1 MQITSYGAAGAVTGS
16 CHLLEVAGKKVL
28 LDCGMIQGGSRE
40 EAHNRDA
47 FAFDP
52 AALDAVVLSHAHI
65 DHSGRLPV
73 LTRAGFSGP
82 IYTHEASFDL
92 CKVLLKDSA
101 YIHEKEA
108 QWQNRKRERKGM
120 ALVSPLYTGDDV
132 IRTLEQFETL
142 GYDKPFEI
150 ADGISITL
158 HDAGHIL
165 GSAIV
170 ELHLSENGVKRTLVF
185 SGDLG
190 QRNSPILRDYTR
202 LSHADLVLMESTYG
216 DRDHKDPE
224 HTFAEVSDIVEAIN
238 RKPGNVL
245 IPAFSVGRS
254 QLILYMFAKYF
265 DAWNLGRWQ
274 IFLDS
279 PMAIEATRIY
289 ARHKALYD
297 DEARAFEMENDGLMR
312 LPNLKYTQR
321 SDESMEI
328 NRISSGAIIIA
339 GSGMCTGGRIRHHLK
354 HNVWRNDCHVVI
366 TGYQAYGT
374 VGRDLVEG
382 KSHIRLWGEAIKVG
396 ATVHTI
402 GGLSAHA
409 GQSDLLHWY
418 DGFEN
423 RPRVL
428 LVHGEDRGMT
438 PLLGELKNRFN
449 APAEVAEQ
457 GRTYVF

>member
-1 MQITSYGAAGAVTGS
+1 MQITSYGAAGQVTGS
-16 CHLLEVAGKKVL
+16 CHLLEVAGKQIL
-28 LDCGMIQGGSRE
+28 LDCGMIQGSSRA
-40 EAHNRDA
+40 EAHNRDR
-47 FAFDP
+47 FAFDVKKI
-52 AALDAVVLSHAHI
+52 DAVILSHAHI

-73 LTRAGFSGP
+73 LHTAGYQGP

-108 QWQNRKRERKGM
+108 EWQNRKRERKGM
-120 ALVSPLYTGDDV
+120 EPVSPLYSQQDV
-132 IRTLEQFETL
+132 ENTLEQFEPLQYNTPL
-142 GYDKPFEI
+142 KL
-150 ADGISITL
+150 ADGVTVTL

-170 ELHLSENGVKRTLVF
+170 ELTLSENGVNRTLVF

-202 LSHADLVLMESTYG
+202 LKHADLVLMESTYG
-216 DRDHKDPE
+216 DRDHRDPA
-224 HTFAEVSDIVEAIN
+224 HTFAEVSEIVEAIN
-238 RKPGNVL
+238 SKPGNVL

-265 DAWNLGRWQ
+265 DEWDLGRWQ

-289 ARHKALYD
+289 ARHKNLYD
-297 DEARAFEMENDGLMR
+297 DDARAFEMENDGLMR
-312 LPNLKYTQR
+312 LPNLIYSQR
-321 SDESMEI
+321 SEQSMQI

-374 VGRDLVEG
+374 IGRDLVEG

-396 ATVHTI
+396 ATIHTI

-428 LVHGEDRGMT
+428 LVHGEERGMT
-438 PLLGELKNRFN
+438 PLLAELKSRFN

-457 GRTYVF
+457 GRTYRF